1 MCENDAGGGILIV
14 ITLAHRRSSHMPTR
28 HSVGENMQGAWR
40 TRADNAPGDSKR
52 RGTAGPEG
60 GCTERGPGGP
70 GLKGARWGYS
80 PLNLR
85 WLRRPRTDGGKLGFE
100 LS

>member
-1 MCENDAGGGILIV
+1 V
-14 ITLAHRRSSHMPTR
+14 
-28 HSVGENMQGAWR
+28 R
-40 TRADNAPGDSKR
+40 TTPRFET
-52 RGTAGPEG
+52 GTAGPEG
-60 GCTERGPGGP
+60 GCTERGPG

-85 WLRRPRTDGGKLGFE
+85 WLRRPRTAGGKLGFE